1 MIMEK
6 FNNLILL
13 PTLKQKFNKLERNKK
28 LLKRKIIMRFLES
41 LKQLHKT
48 KLKKLTKNSPLNT
61 ILIETVQNQMLKKM
75 KLQKNSK
82 ILLKPMEFYL
92 IKTKERNMTLD
103 NLTLMVQAALIWMIK
118 LLVWEAWVE

>member
-1 MIMEK
+1 
-6 FNNLILL
+6 
-13 PTLKQKFNKLERNKK
+13 
-28 LLKRKIIMRFLES
+28 MRFLES

>member
-6 FNNLILL
+6 FNNLTL
-13 PTLKQKFNKLERNKK
+13 PPILKQKFNKLERNKK
-28 LLKRKIIMRFLES
+28 LLKRKIIMLFSES
-41 LKQLHKT
+41 LRQLHKT

-61 ILIETVQNQMLKKM
+61 IPIETVQNQMLKKI

-92 IKTKERNMTLD
+92 TRTKERNMTLD
-103 NLTLMVQAALIWMIK
+103 NLTLMVQVALTWMIK